1 MPKYNKLPDTTVH
14 DLAIDELCKKLSD
27 KESERA
33 IILHFLSN
41 ITDDPKV
48 ASYRAEVFS
57 DILRLPAIR
66 ERMQKILERIDFLRQ
81 FGSFNRDPSAAGVWE
96 TVHRMEDMYDYIEAV
111 EAIYETLSEAD
122 ISSSGLNELRDYARG
137 LYEDSGFSELK
148 KDITEMKKET
158 KEVKSVTLGVNLNDR
173 FEPNSAGIVSINS
186 KYFTK
191 SALVSNFSDFVHGG
205 NHINE
210 DTAWDQ
216 NYMYRPGDNSGFK
229 VSEKGAYA
237 MSGNPM
243 LLSMALLLP
252 EDRGDDVL
260 RSMDRA
266 MGHMINKIAAK
277 LRSLTSKYVSVSTAV
292 ITGLIPEFMYYIR
305 FAEYIEKLSAV
316 GFKLNTPDAIYDDER
331 ITKAVGLYNLRLAD
345 DIAFSENEKSA
356 ADVIGNDLVFDN
368 DHRLYILTGAN
379 RGGKTTF
386 TQALGISYV
395 LAQGGI
401 SVPAESFTYT
411 PVDNIFTHYPAD
423 EIQTMDLGRLGEE
436 TKRFKELYQEATGS
450 SLLLLNE
457 SFSTTSFEEGYY
469 IACDVIRALL
479 HKGIR
484 TVYNTHMHKLAEEAE
499 DFARKEG
506 TVDKAVSLVAKTEG
520 SKRSFKIVIA
530 PPEGSSYARDI
541 ALKYGVTYEQL
552 MGNDG

>member
-1 MPKYNKLPDTTVH
+1 
-14 DLAIDELCKKLSD
+14 
-27 KESERA
+27 
-33 IILHFLSN
+33 
-41 ITDDPKV
+41 
-48 ASYRAEVFS
+48 
-57 DILRLPAIR
+57 
-66 ERMQKILERIDFLRQ
+66 
-81 FGSFNRDPSAAGVWE
+81 
-96 TVHRMEDMYDYIEAV
+96 
-111 EAIYETLSEAD
+111 
-122 ISSSGLNELRDYARG
+122 
-137 LYEDSGFSELK
+137 
-148 KDITEMKKET
+148 
-158 KEVKSVTLGVNLNDR
+158 
-173 FEPNSAGIVSINS
+173 
-186 KYFTK
+186 
-191 SALVSNFSDFVHGG
+191 
-205 NHINE
+205 
-210 DTAWDQ
+210 
-216 NYMYRPGDNSGFK
+216 
-229 VSEKGAYA
+229 
-237 MSGNPM
+237 
-243 LLSMALLLP
+243 MALLLP

-305 FAEYIEKLSAV
+305 FAEYIEKLSDA
-316 GFKLNTPDAIYDDER
+316 GFKLNTPDAVYDDER

-506 TVDKAVSLVAKTEG
+506 TVDKAVSLVAKPRVQ
-520 SKRSFKIVIA
+520 KDPLR
-530 PPEGSSYARDI
+530 
-541 ALKYGVTYEQL
+541 
-552 MGNDG
+552 